1 MDVGLQL
8 IFSSYGWDTDVTDGT
23 VYEQELRLAE
33 LAEQLGFDAV
43 WPTEHHFFDYSFCP
57 DNLELLAFVA
67 GRTTDIKLGT
77 AAVILPWN
85 EPLRVAE
92 KVALLDTVSGGR
104 VRFGMGRGLSRREF
118 APFVGID
125 MDTSRER
132 FDESSMMIVN
142 ALKSGYIEGQ
152 GPFYPQPRTEIR
164 PRPERSFDDRIYAV
178 ANSTDSIEACAR
190 VGGRMI
196 MFSEAHWERRLPGIE
211 RYRER
216 YEHHQGKTAPPTMT
230 ADFTFCHNDPDHA
243 RDVAEQCMATY
254 LQSLLEHY
262 ELMGDHLDNMEGY
275 QGYGKQA
282 AKLREIGFDKY
293 VDGFLAANAYG
304 TPAQM
309 LEKYRERF
317 DVIGPFEEAACFRYG
332 GIAYEDAEA
341 SMRLYAETV
350 LPELKSWD

>member
-43 WPTEHHFFDYSFCP
+43 CPTEHHFFDYSFCP

-142 ALKSGYIEGQ
+142 ALKTGYIEGQ

-230 ADFTFCHNDPDHA
+230 AD
-243 RDVAEQCMATY
+243 
-254 LQSLLEHY
+254 
-262 ELMGDHLDNMEGY
+262 
-275 QGYGKQA
+275 
-282 AKLREIGFDKY
+282 
-293 VDGFLAANAYG
+293 
-304 TPAQM
+304 
-309 LEKYRERF
+309 
-317 DVIGPFEEAACFRYG
+317 
-332 GIAYEDAEA
+332 
-341 SMRLYAETV
+341 
-350 LPELKSWD
+350 